1 MSNQAPLPPAARRLD
16 RLYAPPEIGA
26 PGKRRALAE
35 RRQLLLAG
43 LFVLAMAI
51 LVVAI
56 FALILPGLL
65 GKAYRLEAYFPDAE
79 GLDPGMQLLQ
89 KGYVIG
95 LVERVQPVFPDD
107 PAHGHH
113 CPAPVDALPSSVSQ
127 PYSLNQPPAIEQAS
141 SPDQPSSINQ
151 TSSGSQPS
159 TTGQPSSVNEPSSLS
174 QSSAIS
180 LPSTVSQPPAPR
192 QPCFRATLRIRDQ
205 WPIPRDSQVQLATLG
220 LLKGNA
226 LRITVGQST
235 ELLAPGAVIAAR
247 APEPDLTQQLAVL
260 TETVR
265 LVVEES
271 IAPTL
276 ASIRDQVK
284 TIELLVGGG
293 EGESDAQGQGLA
305 SNREQLAGAF
315 ENLRL
320 LSENLVTTVDPK
332 QLGAILASVETMSAD
347 LARITTE
354 MAGSTQDVQR
364 TVNNYGDLA
373 TDIRGLVNENRPALQ
388 RSLDDTQF
396 LLQSLAAALTPIL
409 TNIEDASRNLAAFSQ
424 ELRTHPTHILR
435 PRETEEQAPW
445 FK

>member
-1 MSNQAPLPPAARRLD
+1 
-16 RLYAPPEIGA
+16 
-26 PGKRRALAE
+26 
-35 RRQLLLAG
+35 
-43 LFVLAMAI
+43 
-51 LVVAI
+51 
-56 FALILPGLL
+56 
-65 GKAYRLEAYFPDAE
+65 
-79 GLDPGMQLLQ
+79 
-89 KGYVIG
+89 
-95 LVERVQPVFPDD
+95 
-107 PAHGHH
+107 
-113 CPAPVDALPSSVSQ
+113 
-127 PYSLNQPPAIEQAS
+127 
-141 SPDQPSSINQ
+141 
-151 TSSGSQPS
+151 
-159 TTGQPSSVNEPSSLS
+159 
-174 QSSAIS
+174 
-180 LPSTVSQPPAPR
+180 
-192 QPCFRATLRIRDQ
+192 
-205 WPIPRDSQVQLATLG
+205 

-226 LRITVGQST
+226 LRITAGQST
-235 ELLAPGAVIAAR
+235 ELLTPGAVISAR

-284 TIELLVGGG
+284 TIELLVGVG
-293 EGESDAQGQGLA
+293 EGESDGQGPGQGQGLA

-332 QLGAILASVETMSAD
+332 RIGAILASVESMSAD
-347 LARITTE
+347 LARITAE

>member
-1 MSNQAPLPPAARRLD
+1 MSNHDPIPPAARRLD

-43 LFVLAMAI
+43 GFVLAMA
-51 LVVAI
+51 LVVVAA

-65 GKAYRLEAYFPDAE
+65 GQTYRLEAYFPDAE
-79 GLDPGMQLLQ
+79 GLDPGMQLIQ
-89 KGYVIG
+89 EGYVIG
-95 LVERVQPVFPDD
+95 LVERVKPVFPGD
-107 PAHGHH
+107 PAHGRH
-113 CPAPVDALPSSVSQ
+113 CP
-127 PYSLNQPPAIEQAS
+127 PPAAGAPPR
-141 SPDQPSSINQ
+141 SP
-151 TSSGSQPS
+151 T
-159 TTGQPSSVNEPSSLS
+159 L
-174 QSSAIS
+174 
-180 LPSTVSQPPAPR
+180 
-192 QPCFRATLRIRDQ
+192 PCFRATLRIRDQ
-205 WPIPRDSQVQLATLG
+205 WPIPRDSQVRLTTLG

-226 LRITVGQST
+226 LSIAVGPSA
-235 ELLAPGAVIAAR
+235 ELLAPGAVIAAL

-293 EGESDAQGQGLA
+293 SEDPGQGLA
-305 SNREQLAGAF
+305 GNREQLAGSF

-320 LSENLVTTVDPK
+320 LSDNLVRVVDP
-332 QLGAILASVETMSAD
+332 QAIGAILASVETMSAD
-347 LARITTE
+347 LARITAE
-354 MAGSTQDVQR
+354 MAGTTPDVQR
-364 TVNNYGDLA
+364 AVNNYDDLA
-373 TDIRGLVNENRPALQ
+373 TDIRGLVNENRPALR

-409 TNIEDASRNLAAFSQ
+409 TNIEDASRNLSAFSQ
-424 ELRTHPTHILR
+424 ELRSHPTHLLR

>member
-1 MSNQAPLPPAARRLD
+1 MSDNHPIPPAARRLD

-35 RRQLLLAG
+35 RRQIFLAG
-43 LFVLAMAI
+43 VFVLAMVAVV
-51 LVVAI
+51 VVA

-65 GKAYRLEAYFPDAE
+65 GQAYRLEAYFPDAE
-79 GLDPGMQLLQ
+79 GLDPGMQLIQ
-89 KGYVIG
+89 EGYVIG
-95 LVERVQPVFPDD
+95 LVERVQPVFPGD
-107 PAHGHH
+107 PAHGRH
-113 CPAPVDALPSSVSQ
+113 CPRPAAVAPPR
-127 PYSLNQPPAIEQAS
+127 
-141 SPDQPSSINQ
+141 SP
-151 TSSGSQPS
+151 T
-159 TTGQPSSVNEPSSLS
+159 L
-174 QSSAIS
+174 
-180 LPSTVSQPPAPR
+180 
-192 QPCFRATLRIRDQ
+192 PCFRATLRIRDQ
-205 WPIPRDSQVQLATLG
+205 WPIPEDSEVRLTTLG

-226 LRITVGQST
+226 LRIAVGQSA

-293 EGESDAQGQGLA
+293 DEQGQGLA
-305 SNREQLAGAF
+305 GNREQLAGAF

-320 LSENLVTTVDPK
+320 LSDNLVKAVDP
-332 QLGAILASVETMSAD
+332 QAIGAILASVETMSAD
-347 LARITTE
+347 LARITAE

-364 TVNNYGDLA
+364 TVTNYGDLA

-396 LLQSLAAALTPIL
+396 LLQSLSASLNPIL
-409 TNIEDASRNLAAFSQ
+409 TNIEDASRNLSAFSQ
-424 ELRTHPTHILR
+424 ELRTQPTQLLR
-435 PRETEEQAPW
+435 PRETQEQAPW

>member
-1 MSNQAPLPPAARRLD
+1 MSNHDPIPPAARRLD

-43 LFVLAMAI
+43 VFVLAMA
-51 LVVAI
+51 LVVVAA

-65 GKAYRLEAYFPDAE
+65 GQTYRLEAYFPDAE
-79 GLDPGMQLLQ
+79 GLDPGMQLVQ
-89 KGYVIG
+89 EGYVIG
-95 LVERVQPVFPDD
+95 LVERVKPVFPGD
-107 PAHGHH
+107 PDHGRH
-113 CPAPVDALPSSVSQ
+113 CP
-127 PYSLNQPPAIEQAS
+127 PPAAGAPPR
-141 SPDQPSSINQ
+141 SP
-151 TSSGSQPS
+151 T
-159 TTGQPSSVNEPSSLS
+159 L
-174 QSSAIS
+174 
-180 LPSTVSQPPAPR
+180 
-192 QPCFRATLRIRDQ
+192 PCFRATLRIRDQ
-205 WPIPRDSQVQLATLG
+205 WPIPMDSQVRLTTLG

-226 LRITVGQST
+226 LRIAVGPSA
-235 ELLAPGAVIAAR
+235 ELLAPGAVIAAL

-293 EGESDAQGQGLA
+293 EDPGQGLA
-305 SNREQLAGAF
+305 GNREQLAGAF

-320 LSENLVTTVDPK
+320 LSDNLVKVVDP
-332 QLGAILASVETMSAD
+332 QAIGAILGSVETMSAD
-347 LARITTE
+347 LARITAE
-354 MAGSTQDVQR
+354 MAASTKDVQR
-364 TVNNYGDLA
+364 TVNNYDGLA
-373 TDIRGLVNENRPALQ
+373 TDIRGLVNENRPALE

-424 ELRTHPTHILR
+424 ELRSHPTQLLR